1 MGHFFF
7 VLVSILAFTIHEWD
21 SLSVSGATLASF
33 PSTESAPDTSIAL
46 LANITSN
53 STSTNGTEDSQAPS
67 LIPSAAPTP
76 LPTNATLPT
85 NGTSEA
91 DTAEPT
97 FMPTFS
103 PTTNDTIPSALPTEQ
118 PSSPTSEPTSTPT
131 TEPNAQSTDEP
142 TAQPTAQPS
151 SAPSSLPSAQPTAE
165 PTSSPTSRPS
175 SRPSS
180 LPTSMPSPG
189 GSAGLK
195 WWYVVSAEATLD
207 MDGSAHSQSKIE
219 QALVYSFTFVLTEK
233 LGETKRSAVTV
244 AATPMDRR
252 RLREVVDT
260 PSKLSSHTPTPTYTI
275 LSGLGRLPVVDMSPV
290 ASASAITT
298 TATETETAKYQ
309 YRMQAWCGDHE
320 TLSAVHDAMLNA
332 ARVPQSVI
340 EPLHEQG
347 IYEAANLTI
356 SSISVATSTSPPPF
370 DANSSPLS
378 PVRITYIILGTLLL
392 FSLGLFLIANL
403 KNFHHCGRICTSE
416 FKIYCEDTARSV
428 YHTLADAS
436 LMCLRR
442 MGVVSSELRSYYGS
456 GFDLSTQDEEADFYG
471 ENGNLPSDNLNIHYN
486 RNQRSKYLEDDD
498 EEKDKQAGTIARPP
512 RTFGRPARSSVEMG
526 TFANAPSNSSANT
539 PREG

>member
-1 MGHFFF
+1 
-7 VLVSILAFTIHEWD
+7 
-21 SLSVSGATLASF
+21 
-33 PSTESAPDTSIAL
+33 
-46 LANITSN
+46 
-53 STSTNGTEDSQAPS
+53 
-67 LIPSAAPTP
+67 
-76 LPTNATLPT
+76 
-85 NGTSEA
+85 
-91 DTAEPT
+91 
-97 FMPTFS
+97 
-103 PTTNDTIPSALPTEQ
+103 
-118 PSSPTSEPTSTPT
+118 
-131 TEPNAQSTDEP
+131 
-142 TAQPTAQPS
+142 
-151 SAPSSLPSAQPTAE
+151 
-165 PTSSPTSRPS
+165 
-175 SRPSS
+175 
-180 LPTSMPSPG
+180 MPSPG

-233 LGETKRSAVTV
+233 LGETKRSAVT
-244 AATPMDRR
+244 
-252 RLREVVDT
+252 
-260 PSKLSSHTPTPTYTI
+260 
-275 LSGLGRLPVVDMSPV
+275 
-290 ASASAITT
+290 
-298 TATETETAKYQ
+298 YQ

-539 PREG
+539 PREGREGGEGRGGEETLNPLSPGAARGSSDDMMMI